1 ALVEAVERVVLGV
14 ELELAVAWL
23 ERAVAGGRA
32 PLRARGLELGDDD
45 AHRHARMAMVA
56 VGPVG
61 EGAAAAEARGDE
73 RAVGVGVDEIA
84 RRGDL
89 RAREL
94 PRQVAARVGRGRVE
108 LQVRDRKVVQ
118 LRHVSPSSPRS
129 VGRGPTFAGERILYR
144 LLQQSRESGAGT
156 LART

>member
-1 ALVEAVERVVLGV
+1 MRVLLAAVVVHAAAAVALALVEAVERVVLGV
-14 ELELAVAWL
+14 ELELAVARL
-23 ERAVAGGRA
+23 ERAVAGSRA
-32 PLRARGLELGDDD
+32 ALRARGLELGDDD

-73 RAVGVGVDEIA
+73 RAVRVGVDEIA

-94 PRQVAARVGRGRVE
+94 PRQVAAGVGRGRVE
-108 LQVRDRKVVQ
+108 LQVRDREVVQ
-118 LRHVSPSSPRS
+118 LCHEPLVIPAVRW
-129 VGRGPTFAGERILYR
+129 
-144 LLQQSRESGAGT
+144 AGT
-156 LART
+156 IFRR